1 MQMLLSLGNPNQE
14 LLHSATITR
23 TEACPNQ
30 ICHAKYGSNIL
41 FLQWCCLGNGYI
53 RVNPWSAQHQCV
65 KQQPPKR
72 DRIRMVVIVG
82 LGLMY
87 PKLFH
92 VVDWVLSY

>member
-1 MQMLLSLGNPNQE
+1 MD
-14 LLHSATITR
+14 
-23 TEACPNQ
+23 
-30 ICHAKYGSNIL
+30 
-41 FLQWCCLGNGYI
+41 YI